1 MIIASTQNILEGRLL
16 SLSLHPTG
24 NYVVQK
30 LLSSCENDKDS
41 RADFDSWFE
50 SELDAGVEDI
60 LAAGNTG
67 VVLAVAQA
75 CRRLATKQHH
85 FMGVSLGGSPH
96 LILLIAFRKV
106 SQSFITKL
114 RYY

>member
-1 MIIASTQNILEGRLL
+1 MSPCNFKVNINPTCYFQNILEGRLL

-24 NYVVQK
+24 NYIIQK
-30 LLSSCENDKDS
+30 LLSSCQDK
-41 RADFDSWFE
+41 AEFDAWFE
-50 SELDAGVEDI
+50 KELDAGVEDI

-85 FMGVSLGGSPH
+85 FMGVSVRIS
-96 LILLIAFRKV
+96 V
-106 SQSFITKL
+106 
-114 RYY
+114 

>member
-85 FMGVSLGGSPH
+85 FMGVSLGGH
-96 LILLIAFRKV
+96 HI
-106 SQSFITKL
+106 
-114 RYY
+114 